1 MVWPDIEADNM
12 TDSTTKPEYILPVN
26 ETEWDR
32 LDAQSNAMDK
42 LLGNK
47 LCPED
52 IGQPRKILEIGAGSG
67 AWAIHAAKLYP
78 KADVLAIDMN
88 PLPARPLPANLS
100 YKQANVLEPFPF
112 PTGTFDVVHT
122 RLILCHLP
130 DASSVLS
137 RIIDLVAPGGW
148 LLVDDINWPEN
159 FEGLDNAPS
168 TKGSLLHIIRTTQA
182 AKGDPHFGTTLK
194 PYLDS
199 SSQLSEVHVR
209 EVDVSL
215 NAIPEGT
222 EPLVAEFSRTFK
234 ETLTRAVAGAPT
246 QTPAQKELQQGFLDD
261 MARDGADWQYS
272 LQFYFTWSKKRA

>member
-1 MVWPDIEADNM
+1 M
-12 TDSTTKPEYILPVN
+12 TSSITKPDYILPVN
-26 ETEWDR
+26 ATEWDR

-78 KADVLAIDMN
+78 EADVLAVDMN
-88 PLPARPLPANLS
+88 PLPLPNA
-100 YKQANVLEPFPF
+100 F
-112 PTGTFDVVHT
+112 
-122 RLILCHLP
+122 
-130 DASSVLS
+130 SVLS
-137 RIIDLVAPGGW
+137 RIIELVAPGGW
-148 LLVDDINWPEN
+148 LLADDINWSEN
-159 FEGLDNAPS
+159 FEGLDTAPS
-168 TKGSLLHIIRTTQA
+168 IKSALSHVIRSTEA
-182 AKGDPHFGTTLK
+182 VKGDPHFGPSLK

-215 NAIPEGT
+215 NVIPEGMFLSGRCFGICLSDPGI
-222 EPLVAEFSRTFK
+222 EPLLAEFSRTFK
-234 ETLTRAVAGAPT
+234 ETFTRAVAGAPT
-246 QTPAQKELQQGFLDD
+246 QTPTQKEIQQGFLDD